1 MTTSVVPPVLCEEAK
16 RVEEEEGVWDYP
28 GDQWPIKVTAITGV
42 DTDCWR
48 AGGSAAPLSGGP
60 H

>member
-16 RVEEEEGVWDYP
+16 RVEEEGVWDYP